1 MQKRM
6 FSNPSI
12 NLITNFVSPPFF
24 FVSESGVGG
33 LLVTVSMYPSSSPF
47 TLDLLSCS
55 PNV

>member
-24 FVSESGVGG
+24 FVSESGVG
-33 LLVTVSMYPSSSPF
+33 
-47 TLDLLSCS
+47 DLLDIGVSVKFPLYS
-55 PNV
+55 